1 MNDVGGQERW
11 ISNTW
16 PLMVNISKLP
26 SSIETSCGCQRN
38 TERLPKP
45 DSYCCPCAMLH
56 SVLHTSRF
64 KNKPHVLSMNSV
76 VTAPSCSTRLT
87 PQAMPPHSPKQN
99 YLANKTPTNV
109 PEGPQGKCH
118 RAVSPPRTQETTK
131 TITSLPCLDVLSLQ
145 VLEESHRDPLG
156 CSLHIYCTY
165 VPPTQRPNQANTK

>member
-1 MNDVGGQERW
+1 MIQECW

-26 SSIETSCGCQRN
+26 SSIETSLRMPAKYRALAE
-38 TERLPKP
+38 TRLLLL
-45 DSYCCPCAMLH
+45 SVRTMLH

-87 PQAMPPHSPKQN
+87 PKTMPPHSPKQN

-145 VLEESHRDPLG
+145 VLEESHQRSPGMQLT
-156 CSLHIYCTY
+156 YCTY